1 MEVDNNNKTKD
12 KINMKPGGK
21 FEFPL
26 LMHKIN
32 VLPIKLSCFISLN
45 SIFMFIYFVFVYV
58 VNKVEWL
65 TCNSLAAERIEQ
77 YSFVIFV
84 SISLTVIL

>member
-1 MEVDNNNKTKD
+1 
-12 KINMKPGGK
+12 
-21 FEFPL
+21 
-26 LMHKIN
+26 
-32 VLPIKLSCFISLN
+32 
-45 SIFMFIYFVFVYV
+45 MFIYFVFVYV

-84 SISLTVIL
+84 SISLTVILWDVANNWLALAKGGKVAPNFAFFKLDKASALNLRYLNLSNVSL